1 VARSTIAIALLF
13 TFVVAGCDS
22 APSDPLDSRTDL
34 SALLADGRAAAPG
47 LSLPGLVYSAVHRVY
62 SEQGASAAR
71 ALLTDLRRLEQ
82 EGRAA
87 SNGAGRGEAA
97 AHSQALHAEEVRIVL
112 RVYGDAIVFRV
123 IEAVRED
130 ALRWTL
136 RVSAEEQAGRAVS
149 GAREL
154 LARLDAQLAAA
165 VTAQERGDAASALD
179 AATRAAATGEAL
191 RAALEDASRI
201 DGLDNL
207 FEVATQRLRSAQ
219 GAGGARSALARHAE
233 LHRAAEDA
241 VRLGDGERAH
251 AALKAVRD
259 EQIRVVLAVLGPSS
273 LERLL
278 RDASAGL
285 AELETMLQGAR
296 AAGRDVARLQRM
308 AATSRDLLHR
318 ATAARQ
324 AGDAEIA
331 LDLATHAAGL
341 VNAARAGL
349 RF

>member
-1 VARSTIAIALLF
+1 VARSTIAVALLF

-82 EGRAA
+82 EGRAV

-112 RVYGDAIVFRV
+112 RVYGDAIVARV

-130 ALRWTL
+130 ALRWTV
-136 RVSAEEQAGRAVS
+136 RVSAEEHAGRAVS
-149 GAREL
+149 EAREL
-154 LARLDAQLAAA
+154 LARLDVQLAAA

-179 AATRAAATGEAL
+179 AATRAAATGEEL
-191 RAALEDASRI
+191 RAVLEYASRI
-201 DGLDNL
+201 DGLDDL
-207 FEVATQRLRSAQ
+207 FERATQRLRSAQ
-219 GAGGARSALARHAE
+219 GAGGALARHAE
-233 LHRAAEDA
+233 LHSAAEDA
-241 VRLGDGERAH
+241 VRLGSGERAH
-251 AALKAVRD
+251 AALKAARD

-273 LERLL
+273 VERLL
-278 RDASAGL
+278 GEASAGL
-285 AELETMLQGAR
+285 TELETMLQGAR

-324 AGDAEIA
+324 AGDAEVA

-341 VNAARAGL
+341 VNAARTGL

>member
-13 TFVVAGCDS
+13 ILFVAGCDS

-71 ALLTDLRRLEQ
+71 ALLADLRRLEQ
-82 EGRAA
+82 EVRAV
-87 SNGAGRGEAA
+87 SNGGNRGEAA
-97 AHSQALHAEEVRIVL
+97 AHGQALHAEEVRIVL
-112 RVYGDAIVFRV
+112 RVYGDAIVSRV

-130 ALRWTL
+130 ALRWAL
-136 RVSAEEQAGRAVS
+136 RVSAEEHAGRVVS

-165 VTAQERGDAASALD
+165 VTAQERGDAATALD
-179 AATRAAATGEAL
+179 AATRAAATGEVL

-201 DGLDNL
+201 DGLEDL
-207 FEVATQRLRSAQ
+207 FEKATQRLRSAQ
-219 GAGGARSALARHAE
+219 DAGGARSALARHAE
-233 LHRAAEDA
+233 LYRAAEDA
-241 VRLGDGERAH
+241 VRFGDGERAH

-273 LERLL
+273 VERLL
-278 RDASAGL
+278 REASAGL
-285 AELETMLQGAR
+285 AELKTMLQGAR
-296 AAGRDVARLQRM
+296 EAGRDVARLQRM
-308 AATSRDLLHR
+308 AATSSDLLHR
-318 ATAARQ
+318 AVLARQ

-341 VNAARAGL
+341 VNAARAGF